1 MASLN
6 LLFYIGHYRF
16 QVLRITNGYYTQSIP
31 KHSHSSY
38 EIHYVE
44 EGFGHVLVE
53 NGTYSLSP
61 NTLYVTGPNFEHE
74 QCSDYTPAMKEFSF
88 YCNVTLCGN
97 PTKLSKEDAIVSN
110 FLNTSF
116 WIGQDNHN
124 LKFLIEQLEAEM
136 QHHYVGYSIVIKSI
150 FEQFIIGIIRNYSC
164 YPLSL
169 EDLPKPN
176 LLDNRFIIIE
186 NSFLNDYRNITLDI
200 LSKRIGLSS
209 RQTSRILQH
218 FYQSTFQKKKLE
230 ARMIAA
236 MSLLTQSPLSISQ
249 IAEETGFSSLE
260 YFCNTFKR
268 FYGKSASSY
277 RN

>member
-6 LLFYIGHYRF
+6 LLFFIGNYRF
-16 QVLRITNGYYTQSIP
+16 QILRITNGYYTQSIP

-53 NGTYSLSP
+53 NGRYPLSP

-74 QCSDYTPAMKEFSF
+74 QCPGSTSAMKEFSF

-97 PTKLSKEDAIVSN
+97 STKLSKEDAIVSS
-110 FLNTSF
+110 FLNTPF
-116 WIGQDNHN
+116 WIGPDTQN
-124 LKFLIEQLEAEM
+124 LKYLIEQLEAEIK
-136 QHHYVGYSIVIKSI
+136 HHYVGYSIVLKTI
-150 FEQFIIGIIRNYSC
+150 FEHFIIGIIRNYNC

-169 EDLPKPN
+169 EDLEKPN

-186 NSFLNDYRNITLDI
+186 NSFLNDYCDLTLKL
-200 LSKRIGLSS
+200 LSQRIGLSN

-218 FYQSTFQKKKLE
+218 FYQTTFQKKKLE
-230 ARMIAA
+230 SRMIAA
-236 MSLLTQSPLSISQ
+236 MNLLTQSPLSIGQ

-268 FYGKSASSY
+268 YYGKSASSY